1 MLSGIF
7 KSGSTSLVLSKSYKP
22 IFSTSL
28 RLTRQIFTKFTDK
41 HNQEYSKFRKFCSE
55 NSKNV
60 DKLKSP
66 VSQPE
71 TPDTDIDPELEAE
84 MAADLKDAN
93 KQPKWMRF
101 FTETYEIKYDI
112 DRALNS
118 YNQGLEL
125 IARFIK
131 QNYRT
136 FENRQLINS
145 ALKYPTSYNMNDLI
159 FGEIVKRILDGNF
172 GDISKLELMGLIQS
186 TLHMQYYQPVLR
198 YFIIDRLLELTD
210 ELDFKEVTTGLQFM
224 VGANLISEEFLVR
237 FFEFVQQDSLQV
249 EANFR
254 KLLVGNFDLY
264 EQVRLLVLLD
274 EIKNNVLAQEGHR
287 TIVGV
292 LEGTLWDI
300 VFFSL

>member
-7 KSGSTSLVLSKSYKP
+7 KSGSTSLVLTKSYKP
-22 IFSTSL
+22 LFSTSF

-41 HNQEYSKFRKFCSE
+41 HNQEWSKFRKFCSE
-55 NSKNV
+55 NSKNI
-60 DKLKSP
+60 DNEKSGA
-66 VSQPE
+66 SELQTPE
-71 TPDTDIDPELEAE
+71 TDIDPELEAE
-84 MAADLKDAN
+84 MAEDLKDAS

-101 FTETYEIKYDI
+101 FTDTYEMKYDI

-145 ALKYPTSYNMNDLI
+145 ALKYPSSYNMNDLI

-172 GDISKLELMGLIQS
+172 AGINKLELMGLIQG
-186 TLHMQYYQPVLR
+186 TLPMHYYQPVLR

-210 ELDFKEVTTGLQFM
+210 ELDFKEVTIGLEFM
-224 VGANLISEEFLVR
+224 VGANLISEEFLLR
-237 FFEFVQQDSLQV
+237 FFEFVQKDSLQV
-249 EANFR
+249 ESNFR
-254 KLLVGNFDLY
+254 KLLVENFDLHG
-264 EQVRLLVLLD
+264 QVRLLVLLD
-274 EIKNNVLAQEGHR
+274 EMKNNVLAQEGHR
-287 TIVGV
+287 TIVAV
-292 LEGTLWDI
+292 LECTLWDT
-300 VFFSL
+300 VFFYL